1 MRKMIKAGIIGA
13 TGYAGNEL
21 VRILMG
27 HKEVEIKWYGSRSYI
42 DKKYAE
48 VYQNMFEIV
57 DDVCLDDNMDELASQ
72 VDVIFTATPQG
83 FLAGV
88 LTEDI
93 LNKVKI
99 IDLSADFIIKDV
111 SVYEK
116 WYKIEHK
123 SPQFIEEAVYGLCEI
138 NRDKVKG
145 ARLIANPGC
154 YATAIQLAIAPLVS
168 KLGGVPSAFG
178 VSGYSGA
185 GTTPSPR
192 NDAER
197 LKDNLMPYALTGHKH
212 EREATR
218 HLGKPVRFTPHVHPA
233 FSGILITAHIPL
245 AEKMDSAT
253 LMKIFE
259 EKYSRERLIA
269 LRNEAPELKS
279 GTGRKGVVIGGFT
292 TGEDGKHAVVVA
304 AEDNLLKGAAVQAI
318 QNVNLALGLNE
329 YMGLT

>member
-1 MRKMIKAGIIGA
+1 MSTPFLVGLVGARGHTGRELIRLIAGHPELMLAYAVSREFAGRAVSDIAPEDKDECVFEALTPEEAAKRRADVVILALPDGAAASYVEAIERISPDRII
-13 TGYAGNEL
+13 
-21 VRILMG
+21 V
-27 HKEVEIKWYGSRSYI
+27 
-42 DKKYAE
+42 
-48 VYQNMFEIV
+48 
-57 DDVCLDDNMDELASQ
+57 
-72 VDVIFTATPQG
+72 
-83 FLAGV
+83 
-88 LTEDI
+88 
-93 LNKVKI
+93 
-99 IDLSADFIIKDV
+99 DLSADYRFNDD
-111 SVYEK
+111 
-116 WYKIEHK
+116 W
-123 SPQFIEEAVYGLCEI
+123 AYGLPEL
-138 NRDKVKG
+138 NRKNIAGKT
-145 ARLIANPGC
+145 RIANPGC
-154 YATAIQLAIAPLVS
+154 YATAIQLAIAPLVA

-192 NDAER
+192 NDVER
-197 LKDNLMPYALTGHKH
+197 LKDNLMPYALAGHKH

-245 AEKMDSAT
+245 ADKMDSAT

-259 EKYSRERLIA
+259 EKYGRERLIA

-329 YMGLT
+329 YMGLD